1 MGDTPGIDVETT
13 HQHPSGARVSVSD
26 LNAWFAREILP
37 LESAL
42 MQFLRRGWR
51 NRNDVEDLCHDVFVH
66 IYESASREIPHPARP
81 FAFAVAR
88 NLLIDRI
95 RRENI
100 VSIEAVADMETLGIS
115 VDEPGPDRSAIARQ
129 ELRRLQTALN
139 GLPEKWRQ
147 TVVMRKIEGLS
158 RPEIAARLGVAE
170 ATVSQYLAQG
180 MAALADLFH
189 TEAGDGPSDTGNTP

>member
-1 MGDTPGIDVETT
+1 MGDTSDSEAAGL
-13 HQHPSGARVSVSD
+13 HPSGAGGSVAD

-51 NRNDVEDLCHDVFVH
+51 NRNDVEDLCHDVFIH
-66 IYESASREIPHPARP
+66 IYESAKREIPHPARP
-81 FAFAVAR
+81 YAFTVAR

-100 VSIEAVADMETLGIS
+100 VSIEAVADMETLGIM
-115 VDEPGPDRSAIARQ
+115 VDEPGPDRTVIARQ
-129 ELRRLQTALN
+129 ELRRLQTAL
-139 GLPEKWRQ
+139 GRLPEKWRQ
-147 TVVMRKIEGLS
+147 TVVMRKIDGLS

-170 ATVSQYLAQG
+170 PTVSQYLAQG

-189 TEAGDGPSDTGNTP
+189 TDPSDTEHTP

>member
-1 MGDTPGIDVETT
+1 MGDTPDIGCET
-13 HQHPSGARVSVSD
+13 SD
-26 LNAWFAREILP
+26 PHRFDAGMSAPGVNEWFVREILP
-37 LESAL
+37 LETAL

-51 NRNDVEDLCHDVFVH
+51 NSNDVEDLCHDVFVH
-66 IYESASREIPHPARP
+66 IYEAARREIPHPAKP

-100 VSIEAVADMETLGIS
+100 VAIEAVADMETLGIT
-115 VDEPGPDRSAIARQ
+115 VDEPGPDRTAIARQ
-129 ELRRLQTALN
+129 ELRRLQAAL
-139 GLPEKWRQ
+139 GRLPDKWRE

-170 ATVSQYLAQG
+170 PTVSQYLAQG
-180 MAALADLFH
+180 MTALADLFYNDPND
-189 TEAGDGPSDTGNTP
+189 AGGAP

>member
-1 MGDTPGIDVETT
+1 MGDTSDTGWETADL
-13 HQHPSGARVSVSD
+13 HLRDAGMSASGV
-26 LNAWFAREILP
+26 NEWFVREILP
-37 LESAL
+37 LETAL

-51 NRNDVEDLCHDVFVH
+51 NSNDVEDLCHDVFVH
-66 IYESASREIPHPARP
+66 IYEAASREIPHPAKP

-100 VSIEAVADMETLGIS
+100 VAIEAVADMETLGITL
-115 VDEPGPDRSAIARQ
+115 DEPGPDRTAIARQ

-139 GLPEKWRQ
+139 RLPDKWRE
-147 TVVMRKIEGLS
+147 TVVMRKVEGLS

-170 ATVSQYLAQG
+170 PTVSQYLAQG
-180 MAALADLFH
+180 MAALADYFSNDPAD
-189 TEAGDGPSDTGNTP
+189 AGDAP

>member
-1 MGDTPGIDVETT
+1 MGDTSDTGETAGPHLRDAPMSTPGVNE
-13 HQHPSGARVSVSD
+13 
-26 LNAWFAREILP
+26 WFVREILP
-37 LESAL
+37 LETAL

-51 NRNDVEDLCHDVFVH
+51 NSNDVEDLCHDVFVH
-66 IYESASREIPHPARP
+66 IYEAASREIPHPPKP

-100 VSIEAVADMETLGIS
+100 VSIEAVADMETLGIT
-115 VDEPGPDRSAIARQ
+115 VDEPGPDRTAIARQ
-129 ELRRLQTALN
+129 ELRRLQTALHR
-139 GLPEKWRQ
+139 LPDKWRK

-170 ATVSQYLAQG
+170 PTVSQYLAQG
-180 MAALADLFH
+180 MTALADLFYNDPNDP
-189 TEAGDGPSDTGNTP
+189 AGTP